1 MNSNRAFRSKYGM
14 LIAVLGTVAVL
25 ALVASVVTLRVAF
38 DHAAIVLKNPKELL
52 DYKTDLVAKVIGGF
66 GQVIAGLIVL
76 GTLYVGWQKLLSD
89 RDGLVTTR
97 LSAAAALLGQFSTDK
112 NTPNVAA
119 RLGGVYALE
128 AIAKDT
134 PRLFWPVVEILSGY
148 VRSSCALEA
157 PARAPAPRNGPRIV
171 RLLRRL
177 LAVDVQPAASQHK
190 AKLRTDIQ
198 AALRILGRVQTP
210 GLPLGIEGNVIDLR
224 FSNLAGGEFWRYGL
238 QCADLWGCDLT
249 DARLDGAQLQRAKLQ
264 ETQLVRTQFG
274 DADLTGAFFDGADIS
289 GASLEWTHGMAPGQL
304 ANVRWFDADTRYPS
318 DVEAPPLDRLK
329 PGPGRLE
336 MPASVR

>member
-1 MNSNRAFRSKYGM
+1 MNMIRAFRSKHAV
-14 LIAVLGTVAVL
+14 LVAVLGAAAVL
-25 ALVASVVTLRVAF
+25 ALLVSIFLVKLAF
-38 DHAAIVLKNPKELL
+38 AHADTVLKSPKELL
-52 DYKTDLVAKVIGGF
+52 DYKTDLISRVIGGF

-76 GTLYVGWQKLLSD
+76 GTLYVGWQKLRSD

-128 AIAKDT
+128 AIARDT

-148 VRSSCALEA
+148 VRSSCTLEA
-157 PARAPAPRNGPRIV
+157 PASAPAPRKWPRV
-171 RLLRRL
+171 ASLLQRL
-177 LAVDVQPAASQHK
+177 LAVDVEPAGSRHK

-210 GLPLGIEGNVIDLR
+210 GLKLGVEGNIIDLR
-224 FSNLAGGEFWRYGL
+224 FSDLAGGEFWRYGL

-249 DARLDGAQLQRAKLQ
+249 DARLDGAQLQGAKLQ
-264 ETQLVRTQFG
+264 QTQLVRTQFG
-274 DADLTGAFFDGADIS
+274 DADLTGAFFDGAYIS
-289 GASLEWTHGMAPGQL
+289 GASLQWTKGMAPAQL
-304 ANVRWFDADTRYPS
+304 ANVKWFDADTRYPS
-318 DVEAPPLDRLK
+318 DVETPPLDRLK
-329 PGPGRLE
+329 PGPTR
-336 MPASVR
+336 P